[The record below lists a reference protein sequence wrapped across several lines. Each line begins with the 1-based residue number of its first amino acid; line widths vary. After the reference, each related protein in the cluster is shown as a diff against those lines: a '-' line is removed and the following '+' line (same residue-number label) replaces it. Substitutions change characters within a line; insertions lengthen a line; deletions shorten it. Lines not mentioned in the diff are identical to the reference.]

1 VEAREAAGMSFGLER
16 YQAVFAASSPV
27 PTPAHRVPY
36 LDGARGKE
44 CMVQVLKAI
53 GGEYQILDSD
63 RNQTIA
69 RVSAP
74 ARTQAVKQVPEQRE
88 TAEGKET
95 EQTTELHDPIPEKG
109 IPMNQYELNLKRLNE
124 LLPEGRNHISIE
136 NKPFMR
142 LVVERIWKDQISLC
156 HYGEQNGDPMRD
168 PEVVFLIEG
177 NEAKPVYFL
186 NDYVAVEHA
195 TVEDLFGDVPVKP
208 GTQKDLDSFVKIWWR
223 NIKEQGFFE
232 AAKQSVEGETT
243 EKEVTKAE
251 AEKDSLRQ
259 VPTSGIE
266 PPKHRRG
273 R

>member
-1 VEAREAAGMSFGLER
+1 MTKLPNASSEELKEPEDFILKFKWTVSRARDTYGYNVCTLYVDGKKVAQCNGGGYDMEGTVLGLWIARQFRDPLWAKIKSPIYGLTFHDPDFDPAKAQVPGTGQTVEAREAAGMSFGLER
-16 YQAVFAASSPV
+16 YQAVFAVSSPV

-36 LDGARGKE
+36 LDGACGKE

-74 ARTQAVKQVPEQRE
+74 ARTQA
-88 TAEGKET
+88 
-95 EQTTELHDPIPEKG
+95 
-109 IPMNQYELNLKRLNE
+109 
-124 LLPEGRNHISIE
+124 
-136 NKPFMR
+136 
-142 LVVERIWKDQISLC
+142 
-156 HYGEQNGDPMRD
+156 
-168 PEVVFLIEG
+168 
-177 NEAKPVYFL
+177 
-186 NDYVAVEHA
+186 
-195 TVEDLFGDVPVKP
+195 
-208 GTQKDLDSFVKIWWR
+208 
-223 NIKEQGFFE
+223 
-232 AAKQSVEGETT
+232 AKQSVEGETT

-251 AEKDSLRQ
+251 AEKDSLRE